1 MRLGLAAEGFDAAV
15 RRFLA
20 VAVVVMIGAGCGGGG
35 VSGTT
40 SSPSERPV
48 TGSPA
53 PSPTASPTAAATPFV
68 PPGDTLLRDTFL
80 KPGTTYVS
88 AGFLPRF
95 TFSVPADA
103 ASNYW
108 FASSTALT
116 HTLTIGNPA
125 SEGAGVTMYQPTG
138 GYDYS
143 GQPAAVPADMVG
155 WLTQDPQLQAS
166 APKPV
171 TVGGI
176 AGTEV
181 DVKTIPGKIPNPS
194 SLCHTNSACVLVV
207 STNPDSPL
215 RPLEIFEGETFRI
228 LILKVNG
235 LMVILWVDPGSVGT
249 EAQKLIDSMEFLP
262 AGQ

>member
-1 MRLGLAAEGFDAAV
+1 MMRRL
-15 RRFLA
+15 LA
-20 VAVVVMIGAGCGGGG
+20 VAVVLLIGAGCGGGG
-35 VSGTT
+35 VAAT
-40 SSPSERPV
+40 SSPSEPLA
-48 TGSPA
+48 TATPA

-68 PPGDTLLRDTFL
+68 PPGATLLRDTFL
-80 KPGTTYVS
+80 KPGTTYVT

-103 ASNYW
+103 AANFW
-108 FASSTALT
+108 FASSTALA

-143 GQPAAVPADMVG
+143 GQPAAVPADMVA
-155 WLTQDPQLQAS
+155 WLTQDPQLKAS
-166 APKPV
+166 APKQV
-171 TVGGI
+171 TVGGV

-181 DVKTIPGKIPNPS
+181 DVQAVPDKIPNPP
-194 SLCHTNSACVLVV
+194 SLCHTNSACVLVA

-215 RPLEIFEGETFRI
+215 RPLQVFEGETFRI
-228 LILKVNG
+228 LILKVSG
-235 LMVILWVDPGSVGT
+235 QLVIFWVDPGSVGT

-262 AGQ
+262 AGP